1 VYVEPGDKVGVGRPV
16 AKVVQFDRVKIKLQ
30 ISEAEIGRVRIGQKC
45 LVRTSSFDRI
55 FTGRVTEIDLSA
67 NPVSRTFKTTV
78 VVDNPQLLLR
88 SGMFA
93 TVTIVITEKITCWP
107 CPGKPL
113 RRSMANVLCTPSA
126 ATA

>member
-1 VYVEPGDKVGVGRPV
+1 
-16 AKVVQFDRVKIKLQ
+16 VQFDRVKIKLQ

-93 TVTIVITEKITCWP
+93 TVTIVITEKN
-107 CPGKPL
+107 
-113 RRSMANVLCTPSA
+113 NVLAVPREAVERVCNDDSDSDSVF
-126 ATA
+126 